1 MRSLLLIGLATFSS
15 LFSNAQTKSEKI
27 KLFVDCSNTFCD
39 MSYLKTEINLVDFI
53 LDNKA
58 ADVHLLITE
67 QRAGSGGSHYQ
78 LIFFGQN
85 NYKNLKDTLQ
95 FNTDPNS
102 TDFETRKLLSKYVQF
117 GLIPFIARTDVAKF
131 ATIELKQSADS
142 KEMAPIAATKDKW
155 NYWVFRVSGNGNLNA
170 DKIYKGIRYSSNLS
184 ANRVTDKR
192 KVSFNL
198 SGSKNITTYEFE
210 SLSGVSKYEVKNE
223 NYSFYHQLVNSI
235 NEHWSYGYDAQ
246 ASRSTFSN
254 YKLQTS
260 FTPAIEYN
268 FFPYKEVN
276 NKLLTVKYGLDVIH
290 NNYIDTTLYNKTK
303 ETLFGQGLSVSLSY
317 NQKWGTTYFGLNYH
331 NYLHN
336 FEYYNLGMSSSVNV
350 RITGGLTFNVFLFGG
365 LVRDQLYL
373 PKGDVTEQEVLTRRR
388 QLASAYNY
396 YTSFGIS
403 YRFGSKLNNFVNPRF
418 EGGGGNMFFN

>member
-246 ASRSTFSN
+246 A
-254 YKLQTS
+254 
-260 FTPAIEYN
+260 
-268 FFPYKEVN
+268 
-276 NKLLTVKYGLDVIH
+276 
-290 NNYIDTTLYNKTK
+290 
-303 ETLFGQGLSVSLSY
+303 
-317 NQKWGTTYFGLNYH
+317 
-331 NYLHN
+331 
-336 FEYYNLGMSSSVNV
+336 
-350 RITGGLTFNVFLFGG
+350 
-365 LVRDQLYL
+365 
-373 PKGDVTEQEVLTRRR
+373 
-388 QLASAYNY
+388 
-396 YTSFGIS
+396 
-403 YRFGSKLNNFVNPRF
+403 
-418 EGGGGNMFFN
+418 